1 MFVKEQFY
9 LTKKTLTE
17 IDNQSKAQQHKEF
30 IELFQQQNKNLVEE
44 NKLKTTI
51 IQMLVENQNN
61 LNRTQHEY
69 LTVTRK
75 SSRKLS
81 PHKTDEIKCC
91 NRYKTL

>member
-17 IDNQSKAQQHKEF
+17 IDNQSKEQQHKEF
-30 IELFQQQNKNLVEE
+30 IELFQQKNKNLVEE

-61 LNRTQHEY
+61 FNRTQHKY
-69 LTVTRK
+69 LTVTRNQV
-75 SSRKLS
+75 
-81 PHKTDEIKCC
+81 E
-91 NRYKTL
+91 N